1 MRLFIILF
9 FVSFPVFAND
19 IRVEFD
25 NAPVREVARFYSEVT
40 GVPVVV
46 DQSVSGTVS
55 VFSAQVPESEFI
67 TFFESVLT
75 ANGYTLLNGSPRR
88 LLSSSNSSSSLP
100 SIDDFQ
106 RNNLYVPR
114 PDFLSQVDVPSEP
127 VASRFFSFSNVR
139 AVDLVDVVR
148 SVVSVAASDTA
159 TNQAA
164 SVTVVPA
171 SNSLVVT
178 APVSRLDFLTSVISD
193 FDVSRPQVY
202 ISAVFYELSDTQSLD
217 LGISARSVGSS
228 SVDAGFNVSGLASGV
243 GSGVSFGVFDGDM
256 LAFAVN
262 AVRRDGSARLLSTPN
277 VMTLSGSTGR
287 INVGQVVPVVT
298 GRATGEAAS
307 LDSPFQTIERVSVGL
322 GLTVSPVVLGS
333 GAIVMDITASA
344 DSVSDASFASDIVTN
359 ERQISSTVRLIP
371 GQTLSIGGLI
381 SDDQSDSVTGVPLLS
396 DIPLLGR
403 LFRSDSSSSEN
414 RTLNVLLTAKIIN

>member
-1 MRLFIILF
+1 MRFLFFVLF
-9 FVSFPVFAND
+9 FVSFPVFADD
-19 IRVEFD
+19 IRIEFD
-25 NAPVREVARFYSEVT
+25 NAPVREVIRFYSEVT

-55 VFSAQVPESEFI
+55 VFSAQVPESEFNA
-67 TFFESVLT
+67 FFESVLT
-75 ANGYTLLNGSPRR
+75 ANGYSLLSGSPRR
-88 LLSSSNSSSSLP
+88 LVYSSNSSSS
-100 SIDDFQ
+100 IDDF
-106 RNNLYVPR
+106 NYDDLYVPR
-114 PDFLSQVDVPSEP
+114 PDFFSQVDVPSES
-127 VASRFFSFSNVR
+127 VESRFYSFSNVR

-148 SVVSVAASDTA
+148 SIVSISASDTA
-159 TNQAA
+159 TNQSS
-164 SVTVVPA
+164 SVTVIPA

-202 ISAVFYELSDTQSLD
+202 ISAVFYELSSTESLD
-217 LGISARSVGSS
+217 LGISARSVGSP
-228 SVDAGFNVSGLASGV
+228 SVDAGFNVSGLVSGV
-243 GSGVSFGVFDGDM
+243 GSGASFGVFDGDM

-262 AVRRDGSARLLSTPN
+262 AVRRDGAARLLSTPN

-359 ERQISSTVRLIP
+359 ERQISSTVRLSP

-381 SDDQSDSVTGVPLLS
+381 SDDNSDSVTGVPILS
-396 DIPLLGR
+396 DIPFLGR
-403 LFRSDSSSSEN
+403 LFRSDSSSSEK
-414 RTLNVLLTAKIIN
+414 RTLNVLLTAKIIK

>member
-1 MRLFIILF
+1 MRLFIILL

-67 TFFESVLT
+67 TFFESVLS

-88 LLSSSNSSSSLP
+88 LVASRSARP
-100 SIDDFQ
+100 DIDYQPLD
-106 RNNLYVPR
+106 NYVPR

-127 VASRFFSFSNVR
+127 VASRFYSFFNVR
-139 AVDLVDVVR
+139 AIDLVDVVR

-178 APVSRLDFLTSVISD
+178 APVSRLDFLSTVIKD